1 MLKGGTHTMILPVP
15 RRVAALTRV
24 DSVAAG
30 ATGTVAMDWE
40 APAGR
45 PDYDPN
51 AADDT
56 AALTLN

>member
-1 MLKGGTHTMILPVP
+1 MILPVP